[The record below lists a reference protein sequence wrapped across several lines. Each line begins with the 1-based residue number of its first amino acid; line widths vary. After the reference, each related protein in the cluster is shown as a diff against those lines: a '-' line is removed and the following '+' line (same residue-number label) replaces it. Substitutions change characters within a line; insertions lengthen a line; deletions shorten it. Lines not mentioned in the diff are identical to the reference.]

1 MPSFESEVPSTRPY
15 LIRALH
21 EWCLDNGFSPY
32 ISVQVDASVAVPMEF
47 VKSGEIVLNVGLE
60 ATHALRL
67 GNDFIEFQARF
78 GGVAREISVP
88 VSHVTAIYARENG
101 QGMAFPAPVSA
112 MVVDNP
118 PAAQR
123 SDVHAAARPTVEGHD
138 AEKTS
143 PRGALHAVMGDEAIE
158 EGSGG
163 MPAPPKGPTPLGGR
177 PRLTRVK

>member
-32 ISVQVDASVAVPMEF
+32 ISVQVDASVTVPMEF
-47 VKSGEIVLNVGLE
+47 VKNGEIVLNVGME

-67 GNDFIEFQARF
+67 GNDFIEFKARF

-101 QGMAFPAPVSA
+101 QGMAFPAPVSS
-112 MVVDNP
+112 VVVHNS
-118 PAAQR
+118 PAAPR
-123 SDVHAAARPTVEGHD
+123 GDIRDTAEGQD
-138 AEKTS
+138 SAKTS
-143 PRGALHAVMGDEAIE
+143 PRGALHAVLGDEAAE

-163 MPAPPKGPTPLGGR
+163 VPPPPKGPTPGGGR